1 MAQSLEYQRTVNAP
15 VAEAYRAF
23 TRATPLRDWLCDVA
37 LADARPGGR
46 IYLWWNAGYY
56 MAGEYTALE
65 QDRLVA
71 FTWMGKGEPAA
82 TQVEVR
88 LQGRGQTTRM
98 TLSHRGIGEGEAW
111 ERARAE
117 FERGWDA
124 GLENLQSLLEK
135 GEDLRYTRRP
145 MLGITLEDFN
155 AQIAR
160 KIGVPVDEGI
170 RLTGAVPGFAAAKA
184 GLQGNDVIVQ
194 LSGKPTPDFPSLV
207 AALQGKRAGDT
218 VEISF
223 YRGQTRHTAPIILS
237 SRVLPD
243 IPPTPAGLA
252 AALRQINARLLDRL
266 DSLLSGVSED
276 EANRRPAPGEWNAL
290 EVVAH
295 LIVAE
300 RETHSWLTD
309 MINDDERFSDRYSD
323 STNVSARLLALLA
336 VHPTARQLLDAVH
349 ESLHET
355 EVIIEALP
363 EEAVA
368 HRGSYWRIG
377 HNLLQADQHWD
388 EHMSQ
393 IKDALR
399 GSS

>member
-15 VAEAYRAF
+15 AAEAYRAF

-37 LADARPGGR
+37 LADARRGGR

-65 QDRLVA
+65 QDRLVV

-88 LQGRGQTTRM
+88 LEGRGQTTRI

-111 ERARAE
+111 DRARAE
-117 FERGWDA
+117 FERGWEA
-124 GLENLQSLLEK
+124 GLENLQSLLER

-184 GLQGNDVIVQ
+184 GLQGNDVIVE

-207 AALQGKRAGDT
+207 AALQGTRAGDT
-218 VEISF
+218 VEATY
-223 YRGQTRHTAPIILS
+223 YRGKTRQTTPITLS

-252 AALRQINARLLDRL
+252 AALRQINARLLERL

-276 EANRRPAPGEWNAL
+276 EASRRPAPGEWNAL
-290 EVVAH
+290 EVLAH
-295 LIVAE
+295 LIIVE

-323 STNVSARLLALLA
+323 STNVSARLSALLA
-336 VHPTARQLLDAVH
+336 VHPAVRQLLEVVH
-349 ESLHET
+349 ESLRET
-355 EVIIEALP
+355 EGIVAALP
-363 EEAVA
+363 DELVA

-399 GSS
+399 SSS

>member
-88 LQGRGQTTRM
+88 LQGRGQTTRI

-111 ERARAE
+111 ARARAE

-124 GLENLQSLLEK
+124 ALENLQSLLEK

-184 GLQGNDVIVQ
+184 GMQGNDVIVE

-218 VEISF
+218 VEVTF
-223 YRGQTRHTAPIILS
+223 YRGQTRHTAPMILS

-252 AALRQINARLLDRL
+252 AALRQINVRLLGRL
-266 DSLLSGVSED
+266 DALLSGVSEA
-276 EANRRPAPGEWNAL
+276 EANRRPAPGEWSAL

-323 STNVSARLLALLA
+323 STNVSARLSALLA
-336 VHPTARQLLDAVH
+336 VHPTVRQLLETVH

-355 EVIIEALP
+355 EGIVEALP
-363 EEAVA
+363 DEIVA
-368 HRGSYWRIG
+368 HRDSYWRIG

-399 GSS
+399 SSP